1 MIIHLFIMLCT
12 GGANALKL
20 YQIDYLLEVCRQGSF
35 SKAADALLVSRPAI
49 SRAMKDLEDEFGVSI
64 FQRTTTGVVP
74 TEAGEIILDKS
85 RKISHLLEELRSEVG
100 ALKSSEDD
108 QSDHQLHIGI
118 SFTARCCFLPFI
130 SEFWRVNP
138 DVQMKLTDLSDSFVD
153 RGYLNPD
160 YDLEIAL
167 SADKAY
173 EDVDFLEIE
182 DSVLTFCCS
191 PKHPLAGRSH
201 VSIMDI
207 KDEPLVGL
215 NYLEEQKNLVF
226 ALFDRFGLRAN
237 MAYMTQQVSFL
248 REMVR
253 ENLCCSIKPRQS
265 IENDPDIVTI
275 PIDEAEPLHL
285 RILWNSSIRHNSAFH
300 SFIDYSRRMLADR
313 QKHLEAKE

>member
-1 MIIHLFIMLCT
+1 M
-12 GGANALKL
+12 KL
-20 YQIDYLLEVCRQGSF
+20 YQIDYFLEVCRHGSF
-35 SKAADALLVSRPAI
+35 SKAADALLVSRPAV
-49 SRAMKDLEDEFGVSI
+49 SRAMKDLEEEFGVTL

-74 TEAGEIILDKS
+74 TEAGEIILEKS
-85 RKISHLLEELRSEVG
+85 KKISHLLGELRSEVS

-108 QSDHQLHIGI
+108 QNDRLLHIGI
-118 SFTARCCFLPFI
+118 SFTARCCFLPFL
-130 SEFWRVNP
+130 SEFWRVHP
-138 DVQMKLTDLSDSFVD
+138 DIQIKLTDLSDAFVD

-167 SADKAY
+167 SDDRQY
-173 EDVDFLEIE
+173 EDVEFIEIE

-191 PKHPLAGRSH
+191 KRHPLAGRSH

-215 NYLEEQKNLVF
+215 NYLEEQRNLVA

-253 ENLCCSIKPRQS
+253 ENLGCSIKPRQS

-275 PIDEAEPLHL
+275 PIDEAPPLHL
-285 RILWNSSIRHNSAFH
+285 RILWNNEIRHNSAFH
-300 SFIDYSRRMLADR
+300 SFLDYARRALAAR
-313 QKHLEAKE
+313 NQNNPFVMEAIR

>member
-1 MIIHLFIMLCT
+1 M
-12 GGANALKL
+12 KL
-20 YQIDYLLEVCRQGSF
+20 YQIDYLLEVCKYGSF

-49 SRAMKDLEDEFGVSI
+49 SRAMKDLEDEFGVTI

-85 RKISHLLEELRSEVG
+85 KKISHLLEELRSEVG

-108 QSDHQLHIGI
+108 RNDHLLHIGI
-118 SFTARCCFLPFI
+118 SFTARCCFLPFL

-138 DVQMKLTDLSDSFVD
+138 DIQMQLTDLSDAFVD
-153 RGYLNPD
+153 RGFLNPD

-167 SADKAY
+167 SDDREY
-173 EDVDFLEIE
+173 EDVAYLEIE
-182 DSVLTFCCS
+182 ESLLSFCCS
-191 PKHPLAGRSH
+191 KKHPLADRIH

-215 NYLEEQKNLVF
+215 NYLEEQRNLVI

-253 ENLCCSIKPRQS
+253 ENLCCSIKPQQS

-275 PIDEAEPLHL
+275 PIDEAAPLHL

-300 SFIDYSRRMLADR
+300 SFIDYARKMLADKN
-313 QKHLEAKE
+313 QNNPTLKEAEK

>member
-1 MIIHLFIMLCT
+1 M
-12 GGANALKL
+12 KL
-20 YQIDYLLEVCRQGSF
+20 YQIDYLLEVCKYGSF
-35 SKAADALLVSRPAI
+35 SKAADALLVSRPAV
-49 SRAMKDLEDEFGVSI
+49 SRAMKDLEDEFGVAI

-74 TEAGEIILDKS
+74 TEAGEIILEKS
-85 RKISHLLEELRSEVG
+85 KKISHLLGELRSEVS

-108 QSDHQLHIGI
+108 QNDHLLHIGI
-118 SFTARCCFLPFI
+118 SFTARCCFLPFL
-130 SEFWRVNP
+130 SEFWRVHP
-138 DVQMKLTDLSDSFVD
+138 DVQMKLTDLSDAFVD
-153 RGYLNPD
+153 RGFLNPD

-167 SADKAY
+167 SDDRPH
-173 EDVDFLEIE
+173 EDIEFLEIE

-191 PKHPLAGRSH
+191 KKHPLAGRSH

-215 NYLEEQKNLVF
+215 NYLEEQKNLVI

-300 SFIDYSRRMLADR
+300 SFIDYARRMLPD
-313 QKHLEAKE
+313 KTNETEAQRA

>member
-1 MIIHLFIMLCT
+1 M
-12 GGANALKL
+12 KL
-20 YQIDYLLEVCRQGSF
+20 YQIDYLLEVCKYGSF
-35 SKAADALLVSRPAI
+35 SKAADALMVSRPAI
-49 SRAMKDLEDEFGVSI
+49 SRAMKDLEDEFGVEI
-64 FQRTTTGVVP
+64 FQRTTTGVVL

-85 RKISHLLEELRSEVG
+85 KKISHLLGELRSEVG

-108 QSDHQLHIGI
+108 RSDHQIHIGI
-118 SFTARCCFLPFI
+118 SFTARCCFLPFL

-138 DVQMKLTDLSDSFVD
+138 DIQMKLTDLSDAFVD
-153 RGYLNPD
+153 RGFLNPD

-167 SADKAY
+167 SDDRRY
-173 EDVDFLEIE
+173 DDVDYLEIE
-182 DSVLTFCCS
+182 DSALSFCCS
-191 PKHPLAGRSH
+191 RKHPLANRTH

-215 NYLEEQKNLVF
+215 NYLEEQRNLVV
-226 ALFDRFGLRAN
+226 ALFDRFGLKAN

-253 ENLCCSIKPRQS
+253 ENLCCSIKPKQS

-285 RILWNSSIRHNSAFH
+285 RILWNNSIRHNSAFRC
-300 SFIDYSRRMLADR
+300 FIDYARHMLADK
-313 QKHLEAKE
+313 QNHLEASE

>member
-1 MIIHLFIMLCT
+1 M
-12 GGANALKL
+12 KL
-20 YQIDYLLEVCRQGSF
+20 YQIDYLLEVCKHGSF

-49 SRAMKDLEDEFGVSI
+49 SRAMKDLEDEFGISI
-64 FQRTTTGVVP
+64 FQRTTTGVVL

-85 RKISHLLEELRSEVG
+85 AKISHLLGELRSEVS

-108 QSDHQLHIGI
+108 RNDHQLHIGI
-118 SFTARCCFLPFI
+118 SFTARCCFLPFL

-138 DVQMKLTDLSDSFVD
+138 DIQMKLTDLSDAFVD

-160 YDLEIAL
+160 YELEIAL
-167 SADKAY
+167 CDDRDY
-173 EDVDFLEIE
+173 DDIDYLEIE
-182 DSVLTFCCS
+182 ESVLSFCCS
-191 PKHPLAGRSH
+191 RKHPLAGRTH

-215 NYLEEQKNLVF
+215 NYLEEQRNLVVD
-226 ALFDRFGLRAN
+226 LFERFGLHAN

-275 PIDEAEPLHL
+275 PIDEVKPLHL
-285 RILWNSSIRHNSAFH
+285 RILWNSSIRHNSAFQR
-300 SFIDYSRRMLADR
+300 FINYARSTLPAYRS
-313 QKHLEAKE
+313 HETTETEEEA

>member
-1 MIIHLFIMLCT
+1 M
-12 GGANALKL
+12 KL
-20 YQIDYLLEVCRQGSF
+20 YQLEYLLEVSRQGSF
-35 SKAADALLVSRPAI
+35 SKAADALVISRPAI
-49 SRAMKDLEDEFGVSI
+49 SRAMKDLEDEYGVTL

-74 TEAGEIILDKS
+74 TEAGEIMLEKS
-85 RKISHLLEELRSEVG
+85 RKIAQQLSELESELN
-100 ALKSSEDD
+100 ALKSTVSDEN
-108 QSDHQLHIGI
+108 DHQLHIGI
-118 SFTARCCFLPFI
+118 SFTARCCFLPFL

-138 DVQMKLTDLSDSFVD
+138 DIQMQLTDLSDAFVD
-153 RGYLNPD
+153 RGFLNPD

-167 SADKAY
+167 SDDREY
-173 EDVDFLEIE
+173 EDVAYLEIE
-182 DSVLTFCCS
+182 ESILSFCCS
-191 PKHPLAGRSH
+191 KKHPLAGRSH

-215 NYLEEQKNLVF
+215 NYLEEQRNLVI
-226 ALFDRFGLRAN
+226 ALFDRFGLHAN

-275 PIDEAEPLHL
+275 PIDEADPLHL

-300 SFIDYSRRMLADR
+300 SFIDYARKMLVDKN
-313 QKHLEAKE
+313 QNNPTLKEAEK

>member
-1 MIIHLFIMLCT
+1 M
-12 GGANALKL
+12 KL
-20 YQIDYLLEVCRQGSF
+20 YQIDYLLEVCKYGSF
-35 SKAADALLVSRPAI
+35 SKAADALLVSRPAV
-49 SRAMKDLEDEFGVSI
+49 SRAMKDLEDEFGVAI

-74 TEAGEIILDKS
+74 TEAGEIILEKS
-85 RKISHLLEELRSEVG
+85 KKISHLLGELRSEVS

-108 QSDHQLHIGI
+108 QNDHLLHIGI
-118 SFTARCCFLPFI
+118 SFTARCCFLPFL
-130 SEFWRVNP
+130 SEFWRVHP
-138 DVQMKLTDLSDSFVD
+138 DVQMKLTDLSDAFVD
-153 RGYLNPD
+153 RGFLNPD

-167 SADKAY
+167 SDDQPH
-173 EDVDFLEIE
+173 EDIEFLEIE

-191 PKHPLAGRSH
+191 KKHPLAGRSH

-215 NYLEEQKNLVF
+215 NYLEEQKNLVI

-300 SFIDYSRRMLADR
+300 SFIDYARRMLPD
-313 QKHLEAKE
+313 KTNETEAQRA

>member
-1 MIIHLFIMLCT
+1 M
-12 GGANALKL
+12 KL
-20 YQIDYLLEVCRQGSF
+20 YQIDYLLEVCRHGSF

-49 SRAMKDLEDEFGVSI
+49 SRAMKDLEDEFGVAI

-85 RKISHLLEELRSEVG
+85 KKISHLIGELRSEVS

-108 QSDHQLHIGI
+108 RNDHQLHIGI
-118 SFTARCCFLPFI
+118 SFTARCCFLPFL

-138 DVQMKLTDLSDSFVD
+138 DIQMKLTDLPDAFVD
-153 RGYLNPD
+153 RGFLNPD
-160 YDLEIAL
+160 YELEIAL
-167 SADKAY
+167 CDDRDY
-173 EDVDFLEIE
+173 DDIDYLEIE
-182 DSVLTFCCS
+182 DSVLSFCCS
-191 PKHPLAGRSH
+191 RKHPLAGRSH

-215 NYLEEQKNLVF
+215 NGLEEQRNLVI

-237 MAYMTQQVSFL
+237 MAYMTQQMSFL

-285 RILWNSSIRHNSAFH
+285 RILWNNSIRHNSAFH
-300 SFIDYSRRMLADR
+300 RFIDYARSALPANHRHDESETEAD
-313 QKHLEAKE
+313 A

>member
-1 MIIHLFIMLCT
+1 M
-12 GGANALKL
+12 KL
-20 YQIDYLLEVCRQGSF
+20 YQIDYLLEVSKHGSF

-49 SRAMKDLEDEFGVSI
+49 SRAMKDLEDEFGVTI
-64 FQRTTTGVVP
+64 FQRTTTGVIP

-85 RKISHLLEELRSEVG
+85 KKISHLLGELRSEVS
-100 ALKSSEDD
+100 ALKSSVDD
-108 QSDHQLHIGI
+108 RNDHRLHIGI
-118 SFTARCCFLPFI
+118 SFTARCCFLPFL

-138 DVQMKLTDLSDSFVD
+138 DIQMKLTDLSDAFVD
-153 RGYLNPD
+153 RGFLNPD

-167 SADKAY
+167 SEDKPY
-173 EDVDFLEIE
+173 EDVDYLEIE
-182 DSVLTFCCS
+182 ESVVSFCCS
-191 PKHPLAGRSH
+191 RNHPLAGRSH

-215 NYLEEQKNLVF
+215 NYLEEQKNLV
-226 ALFDRFGLRAN
+226 ADLFERFGLRAN

-253 ENLCCSIKPRQS
+253 ENLCCSIKPRQC

-285 RILWNSSIRHNSAFH
+285 RILWNSDIRHNSAFRR
-300 SFIDYSRRMLADR
+300 FIDYARKALPGNRQADPGESR
-313 QKHLEAKE
+313 EGE

>member
-1 MIIHLFIMLCT
+1 M
-12 GGANALKL
+12 KL
-20 YQIDYLLEVCRQGSF
+20 YQIDYLLEVCKHGSF
-35 SKAADALLVSRPAI
+35 SKAADALLVSRPAV
-49 SRAMKDLEDEFGVSI
+49 SRAMKDLEDEFGVAI

-74 TEAGEIILDKS
+74 TEAGEIILEKS
-85 RKISHLLEELRSEVG
+85 KKISHLLGELRSEVS

-108 QSDHQLHIGI
+108 QNDHLLHIGI
-118 SFTARCCFLPFI
+118 SFTARCCFLPFL
-130 SEFWRVNP
+130 SEFWRVHP
-138 DVQMKLTDLSDSFVD
+138 DVPMKLTDLSDAFVD
-153 RGYLNPD
+153 RGFLNPD

-167 SADKAY
+167 SDDRPH
-173 EDVDFLEIE
+173 EDIEFLEIE

-191 PKHPLAGRSH
+191 KKHPLAGRSH

-215 NYLEEQKNLVF
+215 NYLEEQKNLVI

-300 SFIDYSRRMLADR
+300 SFIDYARRMLPDKANET
-313 QKHLEAKE
+313 EAQRA

>member
-1 MIIHLFIMLCT
+1 M
-12 GGANALKL
+12 KL
-20 YQIDYLLEVCRQGSF
+20 YQIDYLLEVSRHGSF
-35 SKAADALLVSRPAI
+35 SRAADALLVSRPAI
-49 SRAMKDLEDEFGVSI
+49 SRAMKDLEEEFGVTI

-74 TEAGEIILDKS
+74 TEAGEIILDKC
-85 RKISHLLEELRSEVG
+85 RKISHLLGELRSEVS
-100 ALKSSEDD
+100 ALKSSADD
-108 QSDHQLHIGI
+108 RTDHQLNIGI
-118 SFTARCCFLPFI
+118 SFTARCCFLPFL

-138 DVQMKLTDLSDSFVD
+138 DIQMKLTDLSDAFVD
-153 RGYLNPD
+153 RGFLNPD

-167 SADKAY
+167 SDEKQH
-173 EDVDFLEIE
+173 EDVDYLEIE
-182 DSVLTFCCS
+182 ESVISFCCS
-191 PKHPLAGRSH
+191 KKHPLAGRSH

-215 NYLEEQKNLVF
+215 NSLEEQRNLVA

-253 ENLCCSIKPRQS
+253 ENLCCSIKPQQS

-285 RILWNSSIRHNSAFH
+285 RILWNSSIRHNSAFRR
-300 SFIDYSRRMLADR
+300 FIDYARKALAEKNRDNPTR
-313 QKHLEAKE
+313 LEEIK

>member
-1 MIIHLFIMLCT
+1 M
-12 GGANALKL
+12 KL
-20 YQIDYLLEVCRQGSF
+20 YQIDYLLEVCKYGSF

-49 SRAMKDLEDEFGVSI
+49 SRAMKDLEDEFGVTI

-85 RKISHLLEELRSEVG
+85 KKISHLLEELRSEVG
-100 ALKSSEDD
+100 ALKSCEDD
-108 QSDHQLHIGI
+108 RNDHLLHIGI
-118 SFTARCCFLPFI
+118 SFTARCCFLPFL

-138 DVQMKLTDLSDSFVD
+138 DIQMQLTDLSDAFVD
-153 RGYLNPD
+153 RGFLNPD

-167 SADKAY
+167 SDDREY
-173 EDVDFLEIE
+173 EDVAYLEIE
-182 DSVLTFCCS
+182 ESILSFCCS
-191 PKHPLAGRSH
+191 KKHPLAGRSH

-215 NYLEEQKNLVF
+215 NYLEEQRNLVI

-275 PIDEAEPLHL
+275 PIDEADPLHL

-300 SFIDYSRRMLADR
+300 SFIDYARKMLADKN
-313 QKHLEAKE
+313 QNNPTLKEAEK